1 MASSPRSAVASLAA
15 MTDVLLATD
24 DDAVF
29 AEVEAALVD
38 ESTSITRVRS
48 GQAVAG
54 AVAEATPDLVVLDL
68 QIGNMG
74 GIAACLH
81 LHHEAGADRLPSV
94 PVLMLL
100 DRQADVFLA
109 RRSGADGWVVKPLD
123 AFSLRRAATAVLEG
137 EGTAAVER
145 SLVGDV
151 NPA

>member
-1 MASSPRSAVASLAA
+1 
-15 MTDVLLATD
+15 MTEVLIATD
-24 DDAVF
+24 ADAVF

-38 ESTSITRVRS
+38 ERTRVVRVRK

-54 AVAEATPDLVVLDL
+54 AVAGSTPDLVVLDL

-74 GIAACLH
+74 GIATCIDLR
-81 LHHEAGADRLPSV
+81 HEAGEGRLPDV

-123 AFSLRRAATAVLEG
+123 AFSLRTAATAILEG
-137 EGTAAVER
+137 GDDTTVEQA
-145 SLVGDV
+145 LVGDV